1 MWFFAAVIGFNLI
14 KVPYD
19 SGANKRGSS
28 FFPDEVEKIVRPNI
42 IYKTCTEKTLHEKFQ
57 TVYNI
62 VERCHKKNEFPVI
75 VGGDHTI
82 AIPSVYASNEYCLS
96 NQKRLGILWMD
107 AHADFNTL
115 ETSPSKNL
123 HGVPVAA
130 LCGHTLGELTYG
142 KHLEPSQFSYYGV
155 RDIDCLEF
163 NRFQEYNMKVHTSVD
178 QVCEWIKC
186 FDAIHIS
193 FDVDCLDPS
202 IMKSVNTPV
211 ENGLSLLE
219 AKTVLETVKKSKKLL
234 ALDIVEFNPKIDV
247 SNMSTISKLFKNFVQ
262 NL

>member
-1 MWFFAAVIGFNLI
+1 MWFSIAIIGFHLV

-28 FFPDEVEKIVRPNI
+28 FFPDEFEKIVRPSTTFE
-42 IYKTCTEKTLHEKFQ
+42 TCTEKTLHEKFQ
-57 TVYNI
+57 TVYD
-62 VERCHKKNEFPVI
+62 VVSKCHENNEFPVI

-82 AIPSVYASNEYCLS
+82 AVPSVFASNNYCV
-96 NQKRLGILWMD
+96 NKRIRLGILWMD

-123 HGVPVAA
+123 HGVPVAT
-130 LCGHTLGELTYG
+130 LCGHTLKELTYG
-142 KHLEPSQFSYYGV
+142 RHLEPCQFSYYGV

-163 NRFQEYNMKVHTSVD
+163 DRFQEHNMKIHTSVR
-178 QVCEWIKC
+178 QVREWMKD

-202 IMKSVNTPV
+202 IMNSVNTPV
-211 ENGLSLLE
+211 ENGLSLSE
-219 AKTVLETVKKSKKLL
+219 AKIVLETVKQSKKLL
-234 ALDIVEFNPKIDV
+234 ALDIVEFNPKINV
-247 SNMSTISKLFKNFVQ
+247 SYMDKISKLFRSFVHS
-262 NL
+262 L